1 MVVSMKTHV
10 ANSFANRVAS
20 KKTNVAPT
28 NHDDGDGPHPSEE
41 AVQNLLALNLTLRQS
56 LEREEDARSRAV
68 CAKEKVEERLA
79 NEISRVQSLTDSLVK
94 SESNARMLKAI
105 LEEHSA
111 KERRETAQKDKEIA
125 VCKSQI
131 QNLELTSAQL
141 GIAKDAEILHRWR
154 SEDSADVARNDT
166 IVLQREVNMHRQKIN
181 WLLADRTGRREV
193 ALRAKALARDGRE
206 ELIRLRREVYDA
218 QNLVTDYC
226 QRIMRAM
233 NGPPTPRDVPAR
245 NERAGEFLSDAERSV
260 GDPQHRRAPIR
271 KSFEEFL
278 PG

>member
-1 MVVSMKTHV
+1 
-10 ANSFANRVAS
+10 
-20 KKTNVAPT
+20 
-28 NHDDGDGPHPSEE
+28 
-41 AVQNLLALNLTLRQS
+41 
-56 LEREEDARSRAV
+56 
-68 CAKEKVEERLA
+68 
-79 NEISRVQSLTDSLVK
+79 
-94 SESNARMLKAI
+94 MLKAI